1 MLTIRKNTMSVY
13 VCHSPNEK
21 PLRYPLIASTVPAG
35 LPSPAEDTPTEQLDL
50 AQHLIR
56 HPEATFFL
64 RVSGESMTGAGIFD
78 GDLLIVDR
86 SLTPGNGDIVIA
98 ILDGEFTV
106 KRLVMDGKRIELRP
120 DNPKFKT
127 LKLTEESQL
136 EVWGVVT
143 GSVKSFR

>member
-1 MLTIRKNTMSVY
+1 MNVY
-13 VCHSPNEK
+13 VYRSTDEK

-35 LPSPAEDTPTEQLDL
+35 FPSPAEDTPTEQLDL
-50 AQHLIR
+50 AQHLIQ

-106 KRLVMDGKRIELRP
+106 KRLIMDGKRIELRP
-120 DNPKFKT
+120 DNPKFRT

-136 EVWGVVT
+136 EIWGVVT

>member
-1 MLTIRKNTMSVY
+1 MNVY
-13 VCHSPNEK
+13 VYHSTDEN
-21 PLRYPLIASTVPAG
+21 LIRYPLIGCTVPAG
-35 LPSPAEDTPTEQLDL
+35 FPSPAEDTPTEQLDL
-50 AQHLIR
+50 AQHLIK

-86 SLTPGNGDIVIA
+86 SLTPSSGDIVIA

-136 EVWGVVT
+136 EIWGVVT
-143 GSVKSFR
+143 GSIKSFR